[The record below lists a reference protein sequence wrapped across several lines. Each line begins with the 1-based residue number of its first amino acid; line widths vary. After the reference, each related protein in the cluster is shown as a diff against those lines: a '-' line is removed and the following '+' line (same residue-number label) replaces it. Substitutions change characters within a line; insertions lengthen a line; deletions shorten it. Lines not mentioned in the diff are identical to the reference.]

1 MELPPLDLAAV
12 PPPVLAVVDALAER
26 GHAAYLVGG
35 CVRDLLTGADVGDFD
50 VTTAAAA
57 DEVLAIFP
65 AAIPIGLRH
74 GTVMVPTT
82 AGPVDVTT
90 FRAGPRI
97 EDDLAHRDFTI
108 NALACDP
115 RSGTLLDPF
124 DGRSHLEKGE
134 LHAVRSAEDRFAE
147 DPLRALRAARLATTL
162 ELTVDP
168 SVERAMS
175 AARTGLRKIARERIR
190 HELSLLLMAPG
201 VAQGLEL
208 LVRTGLAAEIAPD
221 AAADAAA
228 VVPRLPAELEVRLA
242 GWLRGANAAAILRRL
257 RYARRVTQRVD
268 RLLRIHPIDENTAS
282 LRDADLRRLIK
293 RAGESNLE
301 TLRELRLAEIDSGQL
316 GARADATRNALG
328 ALYDALGRVRKGRSL
343 ALRRFDLAL
352 DGSAV
357 MRLLDCRP
365 GPQVGRALRYLTDC
379 VIEDPTCNTEDG
391 LRALLERWAADSEG

>member
-1 MELPPLDLAAV
+1 MEPAPLDLAAV
-12 PPPVLAVVDALAER
+12 PPPIRAVVDALAER

-50 VTTAAAA
+50 ITTAAAV

-82 AGPVDVTT
+82 VGPVDVTT

-108 NALACDP
+108 NALAYDP
-115 RSGTLLDPF
+115 RSGTLLDLF
-124 DGRSHLEKGE
+124 DGRSHLVKGE
-134 LHAVRSAEDRFAE
+134 LHAVGSAEDRFAE
-147 DPLRALRAARLATTL
+147 DPLRAVRAARLAATL
-162 ELTVDP
+162 DLTVDP
-168 SVERAMS
+168 SVERAMGT
-175 AARTGLRKIARERIR
+175 ARPGMRKIARERIR

-208 LVRTGLAAEIAPD
+208 LARTDLVREIAPN

-228 VVPRLPAELEVRLA
+228 IVPRLPAELEVRLA

-257 RYARRVTQRVD
+257 RYARRVSQRVE
-268 RLLRIHPIDENTAS
+268 RLLRSHPIDASAAS

-301 TLRELRLAEIDSGQL
+301 ALRELRLAEIDTGQP
-316 GARADATRNALG
+316 GAGADAARDALG
-328 ALYDALGRVRKGRSL
+328 ALYKALDRVRKGRSL

-352 DGSAV
+352 DGRAV
-357 MRLLDCRP
+357 MQLLDCRP
-365 GPQVGRALRYLTDC
+365 GPQIGRALRHLTDC
-379 VIEDPTCNTEDG
+379 VIEDPSCNTEDG
-391 LRALLERWAADSEG
+391 LRALLERWAADSQG